1 MWFKAEGFQEKV
13 KLWGR
18 IISLTPSYV
27 LTRKLSIEGG
37 STEMKKEKFG
47 NVGVGKKS
55 ILDGLKELDKNE
67 VSTVPLVEERLQRD
81 ERSQN
86 SKKLYIYK

>member
-1 MWFKAEGFQEKV
+1 
-13 KLWGR
+13 
-18 IISLTPSYV
+18 
-27 LTRKLSIEGG
+27 
-37 STEMKKEKFG
+37 MKKEKFG

-81 ERSQN
+81 EQSQN
-86 SKKLYIYK
+86 SKKLYIYKWLVGDKKSSAVWLQAFKLGWMAE

>member
-1 MWFKAEGFQEKV
+1 M
-13 KLWGR
+13 
-18 IISLTPSYV
+18 
-27 LTRKLSIEGG
+27 
-37 STEMKKEKFG
+37 EMKNEKFG